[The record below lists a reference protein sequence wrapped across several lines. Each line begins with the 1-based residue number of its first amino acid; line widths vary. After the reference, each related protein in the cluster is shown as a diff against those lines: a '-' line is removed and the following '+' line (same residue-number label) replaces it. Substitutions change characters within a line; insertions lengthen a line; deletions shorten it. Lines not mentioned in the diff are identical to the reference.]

1 MILQMDAQGRGQRHP
16 SPAGSAWLML
26 GGRSPAS
33 ILPPAEGWICPS
45 LLGLWMSGPAKK
57 KSLKDHTE
65 QSPGRQAFSGVCPKS
80 YLGQWGFFSGQRN
93 LFLQEISTSWIS
105 PLQRWKKVS
114 NAGADTCTK
123 LLQNQYMEENN
134 ALSLYFSRASH
145 PFQAPMATY
154 IFLPALKLL
163 SPLTCPEQLL
173 GQAHFQ
179 ISGSILP
186 PAEGCGLS
194 MSTLEDGNRD

>member
-1 MILQMDAQGRGQRHP
+1 M
-16 SPAGSAWLML
+16 
-26 GGRSPAS
+26 
-33 ILPPAEGWICPS
+33 
-45 LLGLWMSGPAKK
+45 
-57 KSLKDHTE
+57 
-65 QSPGRQAFSGVCPKS
+65 
-80 YLGQWGFFSGQRN
+80 
-93 LFLQEISTSWIS
+93 S

-114 NAGADTCTK
+114 NAGVDTCTK
-123 LLQNQYMEENN
+123 LLQNQYMEEPNT
-134 ALSLYFSRASH
+134 LSLYFSRASH

-186 PAEGCGLS
+186 QLRVAGLVCP
-194 MSTLEDGNRD
+194 R